1 MKSLFYH
8 PKTKLFSPKIKML
21 FLSNVF
27 NSQTDDIL
35 DRNFI
40 QALNCGLD
48 VYFKHI
54 LLQTQSCR

>member
-54 LLQTQSCR
+54 L